1 MLWSIINEYWNLRI
15 QTYFNTNERLL
26 VEDLNIKHKKELDIL
41 KQDHRKEIENMLSDF
56 SSTRAHLQAKIFSL
70 ETE

>member
-1 MLWSIINEYWNLRI
+1 MTV

-41 KQDHRKEIENMLSDF
+41 KQDHWKEIENILSDC
-56 SSTRAHLQAKIFSL
+56 SGTRAHLQGKIFSL
-70 ETE
+70 ENE